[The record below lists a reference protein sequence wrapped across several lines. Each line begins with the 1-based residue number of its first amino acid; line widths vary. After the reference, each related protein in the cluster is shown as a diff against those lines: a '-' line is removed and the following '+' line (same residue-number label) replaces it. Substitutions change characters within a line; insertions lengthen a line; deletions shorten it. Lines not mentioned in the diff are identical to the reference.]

1 MFRPFMNFIAVDA
14 DPVARDALCQ
24 CLAQAAPGCHYAAAG
39 CAADTLAFA
48 ADCPP
53 DAVFLDPKL
62 PDMDGIQLAD
72 MLLKQYPGLHIIFV
86 TAYAEYAIPAFA
98 LHAAG
103 YVLKPADP
111 ARLKQELTFLYR
123 KRVKIQ
129 TFGGFEVFV
138 DGKLLTFH
146 RAKAK
151 ELLACLVDRHGAG
164 LTTREACSLLWEDGV
179 YHTARKNYFQTIVR
193 SLRTTLEQAGVAEI
207 LVKAH
212 NQIAVRP
219 ELLDCDSYRL
229 LDGDPQAVKNYRQ
242 NYLPGYSWAEFSA
255 GHLEHIYFSAE

>member
-164 LTTREACSLLWEDGV
+164 LTTREACSLLWEQDAAGSSPV
-179 YHTARKNYFQTIVR
+179 TSTSKNTHSKCKNCLECVFSFLSALILYF
-193 SLRTTLEQAGVAEI
+193 
-207 LVKAH
+207 
-212 NQIAVRP
+212 
-219 ELLDCDSYRL
+219 
-229 LDGDPQAVKNYRQ
+229 
-242 NYLPGYSWAEFSA
+242 YLYCFSVFDIW
-255 GHLEHIYFSAE
+255 L